1 EVRHP
6 AGIVVDVRH
15 VAGDRLGGG
24 LADDVDRGPTAA
36 EIDDHRRHAIH
47 AVPAAP
53 VIAVRQLPG
62 EKVDPVVDAGGGR
75 VDVLQVAGQVQ
86 AFVRLPLETG
96 TDVGGHRVAPV
107 HASGGGDQRVVEGAV
122 LELAFRREAE
132 RVREHLV
139 ARDGGRYEP
148 PSIGRPVHHVL
159 GVVVEI

>member
-1 EVRHP
+1 APGVVRAGGWDFLPVPVGTAHNRITVGVARAYAQVAEHGAVEEFPAQIGAPGDLVGIIVIALVEVRHP

-62 EKVDPVVDAGGGR
+62 EK
-75 VDVLQVAGQVQ
+75 
-86 AFVRLPLETG
+86 
-96 TDVGGHRVAPV
+96 
-107 HASGGGDQRVVEGAV
+107 
-122 LELAFRREAE
+122 
-132 RVREHLV
+132 
-139 ARDGGRYEP
+139 
-148 PSIGRPVHHVL
+148 
-159 GVVVEI
+159 